1 LRRFGTALPKMI
13 WAAPAAFFV
22 LCACSAPSGPAKA
35 DGQGADPA
43 SVVPV
48 SVAASPDADVLG
60 AALAEDASAD
70 VAGLDAA
77 ADCDAIAGTPE
88 AAAAGCLETDAAAK
102 KMAAPTPEFDFEDV
116 RQKAKRLS
124 EQDYDGR
131 DDLAKSAAELNYDQY
146 RRIQNRPAST
156 IWPESANGFRVL
168 LDPRGYLFT
177 REVRINLVEEGDPK
191 LRRYAASEFDF
202 QDLPL
207 SEKIKGSLGYAGF
220 RVLTVLNQAG
230 KFDELVSFKGAS
242 FFRALGAGTVYGAS
256 ARGLSIG
263 TASAEGEEF
272 PYFTEFWL
280 VKPTSASPAITVYAL
295 MDGESVTGAF
305 EFRITPGPETRIEV
319 SAAFFPRREI
329 TSVGISPLTSMY
341 FFSPHDLRKEAE
353 DFRPAVHDSEGLQI
367 RMKNGEWVWRPLV
380 NPQSLQI
387 SVLATEL
394 PRGFGLIQRK
404 RDLAAY
410 ADVEAEYHH
419 RPNVWVQPTSNWG
432 DGHLALVEIPTA
444 NEYNDN
450 VVVFWKPEAAWQ
462 PGRAYDLS
470 YNMRWSLRPPAVSSV
485 IPIAETRSGKTPD
498 KKRQLFVID
507 YEPAEEALLNNASAS
522 ISTSNGTIH
531 NPVVKRHPETG
542 KTRLSFELS
551 TENADVAEL
560 RALLTKGGK
569 PVSETWLYRWRPE

>member
-1 LRRFGTALPKMI
+1 MPRIGKAIPITI
-13 WAAPAAFFV
+13 WAASAAF
-22 LCACSAPSGPAKA
+22 LLLSACSAPSAPGKA
-35 DGQGADPA
+35 DGLDGDMA
-43 SVVPV
+43 SSVPV
-48 SVAASPDADVLG
+48 SVAASPDAGILG
-60 AALAEDASAD
+60 APSATEAGAESGFDAR
-70 VAGLDAA
+70 V
-77 ADCDAIAGTPE
+77 DCGPVAGTPE
-88 AAAAGCLETDAAAK
+88 AAAAGCLETEADEKNPAT
-102 KMAAPTPEFDFEDV
+102 PTPEFDFEDV

-131 DDLAKSAAELNYDQY
+131 DDLPKSAAELNYDQY

-177 REVRINLVEEGDPK
+177 REVRIHLVEDGK
-191 LRRYAASEFDF
+191 AAQRKYAASDFDF

-207 SEKIKGSLGYAGF
+207 SEKVKGSLGYAGF

-341 FFSPHDLRKEAE
+341 FFSPHDLRKQAD
-353 DFRPAVHDSEGLQI
+353 DFRPAVHDSEGLLI
-367 RMKNGEWVWRPLV
+367 RMMNGERVWRPLI

-387 SVLATEL
+387 SVLATDL

-432 DGHLALVEIPTA
+432 NGHLALVEIPTA

-450 VVVFWKPEAAWQ
+450 IVVFWKPEAAWQ
-462 PGRAYDLS
+462 PGKAYDLS

-507 YEPAEEALLNNASAS
+507 YEPAEEALLSNASAS
-522 ISTSNGTIH
+522 ISTSNGLIH